1 MTVVTAFDLDNL
13 RGRNPIAGIIGRRM
27 RLVRSGKQWK
37 ACCPFHLE
45 KTPSFHVFEDGYHCF
60 GCGAH
65 GDVIDFVM
73 HTQGVEFLEA
83 VKMLAAEAGLDGP
96 LAAPPPPRTDRT
108 AEIEQARAMKIARG
122 AAIYSEGV
130 TIAGTPAEAYLRSR
144 LGNVTAPD
152 VLRFHSACP
161 RPIEDGVERL
171 PAMVAPISDPV
182 SNQLV
187 GTHCTFLRPDGCGKI
202 EHGQQKIMWGSWGA
216 IRLCPDDDVTVGLGI
231 AEGIETALSL
241 MQHAGWRPVWS
252 VGCAGQIAKFPVL
265 SGIECLTIFP
275 DRDDTGAG
283 MKAAE
288 ECAARWRLAGREVRM
303 ILPPGGTDWLDALGK
318 VAA

>member
-1 MTVVTAFDLDNL
+1 MTGGAGFDLAEI
-13 RGRNPIAGIIGRRM
+13 RARTPVTEAVGRRV

-37 ACCPFHLE
+37 GCCPFHLE

-73 HTQGVEFLEA
+73 QTQGVEFLEA
-83 VKMLAAEAGLDGP
+83 VKMLAANVGLDGP
-96 LAAPPPPRTDRT
+96 AGEPSPLRVDRK
-108 AEIEQARAMKIARG
+108 AELEQERARKIARG
-122 AAIYSEGV
+122 AAIYSDGV
-130 TIAGTPAEAYLRSR
+130 TIAGTPAEAYLRGR
-144 LGNVTAPD
+144 LGNITAPA

-161 RPIEDGVERL
+161 RPTEDGVERF
-171 PAMVAPISDPV
+171 PAMVAPITDPV

-202 EHGQQKIMWGSWGA
+202 EHGKQKIMWGSWGA
-216 IRLCPDDDVTVGLGI
+216 IRLSPDDDVTTGLGI
-231 AEGIETALSL
+231 AEGIETSLSL
-241 MQHAGWRPVWS
+241 IQHAGWRPVWAA
-252 VGCAGQIAKFPVL
+252 GCAGAIAKFPVL
-265 SGIECLTIFP
+265 PGIECLTIFP
-275 DRDDTGAG
+275 DCDDSGAG
-283 MKAAE
+283 LKAAE

-303 ILPPGGTDWLDALGK
+303 IWPPAGADWLDALVK